1 MSLLDFIKRNYIF
14 IIIGIIL
21 QIICII
27 ILLHTS
33 YNKDTFV
40 KESVSE
46 DANQDTDQETED
58 ANKEIEDADQEI
70 EDADPETEDTDQDP
84 DQDTDQDPN
93 QKSKNK
99 NTSLCVTTYDFQSG
113 REAIKQSQSINC
125 YDANFSN
132 LINC

>member
-46 DANQDTDQETED
+46 DANQDTDQ
-58 ANKEIEDADQEI
+58 
-70 EDADPETEDTDQDP
+70 
-84 DQDTDQDPN
+84 DPN